1 MKIRCLI
8 LTLVAMLSVAEVS
21 AQVLS
26 SAERDSISAVL
37 SRMIE
42 REVPRTRTNV
52 RSVRYRRG
60 CLTIETTVTLSYYPF
75 REENVRAMYDSVRR
89 ILPARYRR
97 ASLELRSGGCRI
109 EDYIPAAFRSSPD
122 RTRRFTN
129 RAARPLVEPL
139 SRVCRPTEGLAD
151 AILPFGRVTDGIST
165 RRRIYGAGSVRRC
178 GRRARISFRRVS

>member
-1 MKIRCLI
+1 
-8 LTLVAMLSVAEVS
+8 MLSVAEVS

-26 SAERDSISAVL
+26 AAERDSISAVL

-75 REENVRAMYDSVRR
+75 RVENVRAIRC
-89 ILPARYRR
+89 
-97 ASLELRSGGCRI
+97 G
-109 EDYIPAAFRSSPD
+109 AF
-122 RTRRFTN
+122 
-129 RAARPLVEPL
+129 
-139 SRVCRPTEGLAD
+139 CRPGTAGQVSNCAAAAAVSRITYLRHSAVRPTVRDVLRTVLRGLWLNHCRVSAGRPKDWPD